1 MIEVRN
7 VSKFY
12 GNFLALDDISFEIGA
27 GEIVALLGPN
37 GAGKTTTMRILT
49 GFMPPTKG
57 DVKIDGMDISEDASK
72 VKSLIGYLPENPPV
86 YPELTVREYLSFIAE
101 IKGVEKNRIN
111 ERVDQS
117 IEMADLK
124 NRKNTMIGFLSK
136 GLKQRVG
143 IAQSI
148 VNSPKVLVLDEP
160 TVGLDPVQVVEM
172 RSFIKGLASR
182 EKRTIILSTH
192 LLTEAQEICEKAI
205 IINNGKIIA
214 VDSIDNLRSIHLSGM
229 RLRLQVN
236 QMSDR
241 LMQALRQTDGVQE
254 AVAEGDFVSLNL
266 ARDIRAEIAKKVVDC
281 GSGLLEMKHDGGT
294 LEDIFIKLVQ

>member
-1 MIEVRN
+1 MIDVRN

-12 GNFLALDDISFEIGA
+12 GKFLALDNISFGIGA

-37 GAGKTTTMRILT
+37 GAGKTTTMRIIT
-49 GFMPPTKG
+49 GFMPPSQG
-57 DVKIDGMDISEDASK
+57 DVTIDGMDISEHPGK
-72 VKSLIGYLPENPPV
+72 VKASIGYLPENPPV
-86 YPELTVREYLSFIAE
+86 YPELTVREYLTFIAE
-101 IKGVEKNRIN
+101 IKGVDKGRIG
-111 ERVDQS
+111 EQVDQS

-124 NRKNTMIGFLSK
+124 DRRNTMIGFLSK

-182 EKRTIILSTH
+182 EKRTVILSTH
-192 LLTEAQEICEKAI
+192 LLAEAQEICEKAI
-205 IINNGKIIA
+205 IINNGKIVA
-214 VDSIDNLRSIHLSGM
+214 VDSIVNLRSTHMSGM
-229 RLRLQVN
+229 KLRVRVDQITERLL
-236 QMSDR
+236 
-241 LMQALRQTDGVQE
+241 QALKQTDGVQE
-254 AVAEGDFVSLNL
+254 AVVEGDLVSLNL
-266 ARDIRAEIAKKVVDC
+266 SRDIRAEIAKKVVDS
-281 GSGLLEMKHDGGT
+281 GAGLLEMKHDGGT